1 MPKNYKLLKAIVIT
15 LGILIIAMVIILIVA
30 SIMKYNDQKRAEA
43 ALVERY
49 EASRQAAPVSAAGP
63 FEMDL
68 ELEDGQEVISAE
80 SGEKGILVRIG
91 QNGATQKI
99 LLIDYSGNITGTINV
114 N

>member
-1 MPKNYKLLKAIVIT
+1 MPKNYKLLKAIVII
-15 LGILIIAMVIILIVA
+15 LGVLIIAMVIILIVA
-30 SIMKYNDQKRAEA
+30 SVMKYNEQKQAEA

-49 EASRQAAPVSAAGP
+49 EASRQVVPAASADP

-68 ELEDGQEVISAE
+68 DLEDGQEIISTE
-80 SGEKGILVRIG
+80 SGEQGILVRIG
-91 QNGATQKI
+91 QNGTTQKI